1 MDEPRVADDDVPC
14 PTGQLNHPRRDAED
28 IVALLHEEGIPFAHV
43 RAATVQFGKPRIA
56 ARERFVEGT
65 VTHRFRAV
73 EAIDQRFGT
82 PEAPRDLAEHTCLLV
97 LSEGKSLH
105 WPFETS
111 TGLEMVQVF
120 GQCRF
125 TSFAMAHRAALAG
138 LGVALFPE
146 FACTADIEAGR
157 LVPLFS
163 DAGVHVGSVSI
174 VYPAERFLAPRI
186 KRFLEIV
193 SARFDA
199 PA

>member
-1 MDEPRVADDDVPC
+1 MQARVRYCASP
-14 PTGQLNHPRRDAED
+14 GYL
-28 IVALLHEEGIPFAHV
+28 
-43 RAATVQFGKPRIA
+43 K
-56 ARERFVEGT
+56 
-65 VTHRFRAV
+65 
-73 EAIDQRFGT
+73 RFGT